1 VATEEAAE
9 LPGDDRPELL
19 IKLQERKAR
28 HKQRNIVHRAAI
40 VLLGVLIVLAGIVM
54 SGPGVPGPGIVTIIV
69 GLGFL
74 ALEFDWAERWLE
86 RVILWGDR
94 AADRAERTTP
104 KQRIAAAAAATAAA
118 AAFAFAAIKWDIP
131 LAPVL

>member
-1 VATEEAAE
+1 MATEEAAG
-9 LPGDDRPELL
+9 LSGDDRPELL

-28 HKQRNIVHRAAI
+28 HKQRNIVQRAA
-40 VLLGVLIVLAGIVM
+40 VVALGVLIVLAGIVM

-86 RVILWGDR
+86 RVIIWGDR

-104 KQRIAAAAAATAAA
+104 KQRVAAAAATLAAA
-118 AAFAFAAIKWDIP
+118 AAFAFAAIRWDVP
-131 LAPVL
+131 LVPVL

>member
-1 VATEEAAE
+1 MATEEAAE
-9 LPGDDRPELL
+9 PSGDDRPELL

-28 HKQRNIVHRAAI
+28 HKQRNIVQRAAV

-54 SGPGVPGPGIVTIIV
+54 SGPGVPGPGIVTIIL

-86 RVILWGDR
+86 RVIVLGDQ
-94 AADRAERTTP
+94 AAERAERTTP
-104 KQRIAAAAAATAAA
+104 KQRIAAAAAALTAAI
-118 AAFAFAAIKWDIP
+118 AFAFAAIKWDIP